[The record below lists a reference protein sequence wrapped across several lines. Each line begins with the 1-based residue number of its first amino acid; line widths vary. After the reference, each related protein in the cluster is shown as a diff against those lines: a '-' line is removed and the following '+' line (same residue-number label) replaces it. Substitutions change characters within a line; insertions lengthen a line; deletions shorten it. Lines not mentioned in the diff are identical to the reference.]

1 MPSKLDKDTRKEEDI
16 IIQTDAPELAKTV
29 AAISKPLLTRLNE
42 SQSAE
47 DKKLIVAIL
56 ELIRFL
62 EKLNAEEVAKEDNRK
77 IKLEIYARNQL
88 LHSLYT
94 TLKNVLDSALQSS
107 ELGKLCNAINDYN
120 NETYEF
126 DNSPPKIFKQTITTI
141 TSYVD
146 LQKAK
151 PTNPKKDLLIKHV
164 TEGEDALE
172 YINRGSNAGFR
183 ATLQPV
189 QIVQIVEE
197 PTKEAFVKKLNKLLY
212 VRWNEA
218 ARKAGLPEKSM
229 AEIEKLK
236 LSDIPPQ
243 FADKYNRLFAS
254 IFGGIN
260 ANDKI
265 SAMIKVRDLVAA
277 DNQLT
282 FSLNPP
288 LDRRDLEALRDSRLG
303 RIMNQFSKF
312 WPKELVT
319 LEKAE
324 NQKDEETR
332 NTIYVRSSK

>member
-1 MPSKLDKDTRKEEDI
+1 MPKDTRKHEER
-16 IIQTDAPELAKTV
+16 IIQNDAPELAETL
-29 AAISKPLLTRLNE
+29 AAISKSLSERLNE
-42 SQSAE
+42 KHSAE
-47 DKKLIVAIL
+47 DKKLIEAIR

-62 EKLNAEEVAKEDNRK
+62 EKLNAEVAKENNRK

-88 LHSLYT
+88 IHSLYT
-94 TLKNVLDSALQSS
+94 TLTNVMNKALQPN
-107 ELGKLCNAINDYN
+107 EPGQLCQAINDYY

-126 DNSPPKIFKQTITTI
+126 DNSPPKIFNQTITAI

-146 LQKAK
+146 SQKVK
-151 PTNPKKDLLIKHV
+151 PINSKKAFLKHIP
-164 TEGEDALE
+164 EGEYADE
-172 YINRGSNAGFR
+172 YIGVSNAGFR
-183 ATLQPV
+183 EPLQSV
-189 QIVQIVEE
+189 KIVQRVEE
-197 PTKEAFVKKLNKLLY
+197 PSKEAFVEKLNKLLY

-229 AEIEKLK
+229 SEIEKLK

-243 FADKYNRLFAS
+243 FSDKYNRLFAS

-265 SAMIKVRDLVAA
+265 TAMIKVRDFVIRDLAPPEEGHI
-277 DNQLT
+277 

-303 RIMNQFSKF
+303 RVMNQFSKF